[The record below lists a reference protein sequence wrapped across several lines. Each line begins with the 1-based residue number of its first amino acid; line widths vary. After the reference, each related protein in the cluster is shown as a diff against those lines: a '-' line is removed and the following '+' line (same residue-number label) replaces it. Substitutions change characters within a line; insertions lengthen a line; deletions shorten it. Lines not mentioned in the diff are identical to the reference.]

1 MIPKRFRMAKNGF
14 TCSIRALFAFNGTRI
29 FGRALTPYQMAKS
42 LGPNACVVWD
52 PYGGSEMQRFY
63 AMLAHSEDRDRSGI
77 LYLEAAGSLGSA
89 MYPPCFFSLP
99 MDCGNGAKV
108 LPHELKSRRFILSLN
123 DPSLFK
129 DGHYVVI
136 WPPQDILPLHAE
148 EKEERKKRMA
158 KRGQEEAPLW
168 ALLDPWR
175 VDGKAVAVTEK
186 QLDLL
191 LAGTDHVIFLR

>member
-1 MIPKRFRMAKNGF
+1 
-14 TCSIRALFAFNGTRI
+14 
-29 FGRALTPYQMAKS
+29 
-42 LGPNACVVWD
+42 
-52 PYGGSEMQRFY
+52 
-63 AMLAHSEDRDRSGI
+63 
-77 LYLEAAGSLGSA
+77 
-89 MYPPCFFSLP
+89 